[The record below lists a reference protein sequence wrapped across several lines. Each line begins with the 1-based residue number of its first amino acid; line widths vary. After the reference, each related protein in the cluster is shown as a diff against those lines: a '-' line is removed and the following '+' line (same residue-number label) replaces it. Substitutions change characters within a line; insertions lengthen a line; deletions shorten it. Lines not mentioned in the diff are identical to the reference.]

1 MVVFSVLPASEV
13 AVEVAEEEGVDE
25 VSLFEAEEVT
35 LAMDSLVA
43 APGVW
48 LSPCPQ
54 EARVRARKLAV
65 KSKTDLVFTFLLL
78 YDLIP

>member
-25 VSLFEAEEVT
+25 VSLVEAEEEVT

-65 KSKTDLVFTFLLL
+65 KSKTDLVFIFLFPL
-78 YDLIP
+78 